1 MWQSWSLTGNGPD
14 VQMAGNE
21 DAVALIGP
29 SPGDNGVKKKK
40 RKRAGILPRH
50 SDTEIT
56 LQATLLVRSSELPV
70 FQAVEVAFP
79 ANPCFDGI

>member
-14 VQMAGNE
+14 VQTAGNE
-21 DAVALIGP
+21 DVVALIGP

-40 RKRAGILPRH
+40 KRKEKGRA
-50 SDTEIT
+50 SSQDTEIT

-79 ANPCFDGI
+79 ASPCFDGI